1 MKNSIF
7 LSFILDEEVEVE
19 VIMSFLKLVAW
30 GTEIVNFW
38 HRIISISNVNVFVEF
53 TFIFLFYC
61 LPIHKENRCLT
72 RYCPSAN
79 QPTGHQM
86 NRQGLHVPK
95 NIFWAKFGRFW
106 AKNPNFYQRKKKFW
120 YSHNVCI
127 VYWSGM
133 APNAPKTPRF
143 GPKWPQMHIFG
154 PNLFF
159 WAKNPNFFREE
170 AKVLV
175 PT

>member
-120 YSHNVCI
+120 YSHNVALFIGRAWHQMRQKRQDLAQNDHKCI
-127 VYWSGM
+127 FLGLICF
-133 APNAPKTPRF
+133 F
-143 GPKWPQMHIFG
+143 GPKILIFFG
-154 PNLFF
+154 RKQKF
-159 WAKNPNFFREE
+159 
-170 AKVLV
+170 
-175 PT
+175 